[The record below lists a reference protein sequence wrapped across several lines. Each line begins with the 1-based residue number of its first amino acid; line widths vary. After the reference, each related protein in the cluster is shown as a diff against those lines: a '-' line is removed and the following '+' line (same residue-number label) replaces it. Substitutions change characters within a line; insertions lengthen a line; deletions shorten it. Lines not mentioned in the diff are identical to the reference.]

1 MSYSTI
7 LEINEKYAKAG
18 LKPIPFFQNTNN
30 QSFFY
35 ELMQPKVK
43 IVVNSKW
50 SKLNGKRCK
59 NSHQVYHIYTDSIVL
74 LPCSDR
80 SVCKQSGLVPFNDVS
95 LFLFCVIKA
104 SIQGHKIQEDFIATE
119 LQTGKK
125 SGQDP
130 KLLQGGASQVEN
142 LMGKSH
148 LDCCN

>member
-18 LKPIPFFQNTNN
+18 LKPILFFQNTNN

-80 SVCKQSGLVPFNDVS
+80 SVCKQSGLVPFNDIS
-95 LFLFCVIKA
+95 LFLFRVIKA
-104 SIQGHKIQEDFIATE
+104 SIQADFIATE

-125 SGQDP
+125 KADRTP
-130 KLLQGGASQVEN
+130 NFYRVVPVRWKI
-142 LMGKSH
+142 
-148 LDCCN
+148 

>member
-7 LEINEKYAKAG
+7 LEINETYAKAG

-50 SKLNGKRCK
+50 SKLNGKHCK
-59 NSHQVYHIYTDSIVL
+59 NCHQVYHIYTDSIVL

-80 SVCKQSGLVPFNDVS
+80 SVCKQSGLVPFNDIS
-95 LFLFCVIKA
+95 LFLFRVIKA
-104 SIQGHKIQEDFIATE
+104 SIQADFIATE

-125 SGQDP
+125 KADRTP
-130 KLLQGGASQVEN
+130 NFYRVVPVRWKI
-142 LMGKSH
+142 
-148 LDCCN
+148 